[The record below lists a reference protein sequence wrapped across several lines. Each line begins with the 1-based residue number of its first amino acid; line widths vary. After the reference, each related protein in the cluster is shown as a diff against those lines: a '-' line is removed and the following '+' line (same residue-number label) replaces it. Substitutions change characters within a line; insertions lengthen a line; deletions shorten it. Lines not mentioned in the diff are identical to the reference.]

1 LKGKKQIL
9 IMDIKDFIK
18 SKNISSSD
26 FMDDGVLI
34 LIEDLIKEYSNQE
47 KLIKQ
52 LFVGKVSEIIGFYKT
67 LELLKEANDAFK
79 K

>member
-1 LKGKKQIL
+1 
-9 IMDIKDFIK
+9 MDVKDFIR

-26 FMDDGVLI
+26 FMDDGVVL

-47 KLIKQ
+47 KLIRQ
-52 LFVGKVSEIIGFYKT
+52 LFVGKVSEIIGFEKT
-67 LELLKEANDAFK
+67 VELLKEANDAFK

>member
-1 LKGKKQIL
+1 
-9 IMDIKDFIK
+9 MDIKDFIK

-47 KLIKQ
+47 KLIRQ
-52 LFVGKVSEIIGFYKT
+52 LFVGKVSEIIGFEKT
-67 LELLKEANDAFK
+67 VELLKEANDALK

>member
-1 LKGKKQIL
+1 
-9 IMDIKDFIK
+9 MDIKDFIK

-47 KLIKQ
+47 KLIRQ
-52 LFVGKVSEIIGFYKT
+52 LFVGKVSEIIGFEKT
-67 LELLKEANDAFK
+67 FELLKEANDAFK

>member
-1 LKGKKQIL
+1 
-9 IMDIKDFIK
+9 MDIKDFIK